1 LTTFPDPSN
10 GVTEAMVT
18 PAGSGFGNPI
28 CSPVEG
34 QSPRL
39 SRILTDLTDA
49 LVLLNEIRAAMA
61 NAHPIA
67 IQPIAPS
74 LTAWLA
80 NAAAAG
86 LGSTN
91 YSLVQ
96 A

>member
-1 LTTFPDPSN
+1 
-10 GVTEAMVT
+10 
-18 PAGSGFGNPI
+18 
-28 CSPVEG
+28 
-34 QSPRL
+34 
-39 SRILTDLTDA
+39 
-49 LVLLNEIRAAMA
+49 MA